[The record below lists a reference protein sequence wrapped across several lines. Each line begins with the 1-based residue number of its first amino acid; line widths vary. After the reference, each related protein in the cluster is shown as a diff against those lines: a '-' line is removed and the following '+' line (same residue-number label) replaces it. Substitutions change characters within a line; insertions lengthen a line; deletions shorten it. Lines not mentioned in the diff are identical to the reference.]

1 MIGDPTLSAMEL
13 WGAEYQENCAL
24 LIEEKNVAFL
34 QSICDRE
41 RVPVAF
47 VGTVTGD
54 GRVTLVEGDADPA
67 DKSVRH
73 PFDMSLAHVLS
84 EMPRKVFKSDR
95 AQLQFPPLS
104 FPADM
109 SVRTALD
116 RVFRLVSV
124 GSKRFL
130 TNKVRRQMLLQP
142 RSI

>member
-1 MIGDPTLSAMEL
+1 MEL

-24 LIEEKNVAFL
+24 LIEEKHVPLL

-54 GRVTLVEGDADPA
+54 GRVVLVEGDADPSDPKA
-67 DKSVRH
+67 RH
-73 PFDMSLAHVLS
+73 PFDMSLSHVLS

-95 AQLQFPPLS
+95 SKLEL
-104 FPADM
+104 PALTLPKDITVQ
-109 SVRTALD
+109 SALD

-130 TNKVRRQMLLQP
+130 TNKVPSRNTRRCYNGFP
-142 RSI
+142 N